1 MSEMN
6 KLPVKWRQYELGEVV
21 EIHDNERKPINNS
34 ERNTRIENKD
44 NSSLYP
50 YYGATGQVGWIDD
63 FLSDQESVLVGE
75 DAAPF
80 LDPIKNK
87 AYLVS
92 GKFWVNNHAHI
103 LRGLKGLVS
112 NKFILHQMNHVDYRD
127 HVSGST
133 RLKLTKSAL
142 CKMPFILCSYKEQG
156 RIVDKIEELF
166 SELDE
171 GVKELK
177 AAQNKLSQYRQS
189 LLKSAVEG
197 SLTQQW
203 RAENSDQVQE
213 SGEQLLA
220 RILKQRREQWQQ
232 QKLAEFAEKGKIPP
246 KNWQDKYP
254 EPVQPDT
261 TDLPE
266 LPEGWVWASL
276 DMLGD
281 IVSGVT
287 KGTKRKAGIEV
298 REVPYL
304 RVANV
309 QRGFLDLDE
318 VKTIPATESDI
329 KKYTLVPGDILFN
342 EGGDRDKLGRG
353 WVWYGE
359 VKNCIHQNHVF
370 RMRAFVTDLVP
381 EFISHHGNTFGK
393 LWFQS
398 AGKQT
403 TNLASINKGILQ
415 KFPVPLAP
423 VIEQNK
429 IIELLEEELTLLA
442 KQEEYT
448 LAALTTSE
456 AQRKNILK
464 SAFSGQLV
472 PQDPNDEPASVL
484 LEKIKQEREALAK
497 KPKPRKPSK
506 PKKKVDLMN
515 TLLEVLTDEKDWI
528 DAQDAFRKCGIADGS
543 STDRIEEIYTELRK
557 LEKAGKIE
565 IQRQGDYDQLKLIK
579 QNVKED

>member
-1 MSEMN
+1 MTQLPKNWLTLPLSEVIQTQ
-6 KLPVKWRQYELGEVV
+6 KGKKPRDLGEKS
-21 EIHDNERKPINNS
+21 ELRTIPYINIKAF
-34 ERNTRIENKD
+34 EKGIITEYAPEQEAVCCTQKD
-44 NSSLYP
+44 VLLVWD
-50 YYGATGQVGWIDD
+50 GARAGLSGRGISGYVGST
-63 FLSDQESVLVGE
+63 LAKVTSDLVDIKLLAYFFESIYKTLNAQTKGVGI
-75 DAAPF
+75 PHI
-80 LDPIKNK
+80 DPIVLNNLPFNLPPK
-87 AYLVS
+87 A
-92 GKFWVNNHAHI
+92 
-103 LRGLKGLVS
+103 
-112 NKFILHQMNHVDYRD
+112 
-127 HVSGST
+127 
-133 RLKLTKSAL
+133 
-142 CKMPFILCSYKEQG
+142 EQL
-156 RIVDKIEELF
+156 RIVDKLEELF
-166 SELDE
+166 SELEAGDN
-171 GVKELK
+171 ELQ
-177 AAQNKLSQYRQS
+177 AAQIKLNQYRQS

-203 RAENSDQVQE
+203 REENRTKVQE
-213 SGEQLLA
+213 TGEQLLA

-232 QKLAEFAEKGKIPP
+232 QKLAEFAEKGKTHP
-246 KNWQDKYP
+246 KNWQDAYP

-287 KGTKRKAGIEV
+287 KGTKRKAEIKM

-318 VKTIPATESDI
+318 IKTILATESDI
-329 KKYTLVPGDILFN
+329 KKYTLMPGDILFN

-359 VKNCIHQNHVF
+359 VDNCIHQNHVF

-393 LWFQS
+393 LWFQN

-423 VIEQNK
+423 AVEQK
-429 IIELLEEELTLLA
+429 RIIELLEEELTLLA

-448 LAALTTSE
+448 LAALTASQ

-472 PQDPNDEPASVL
+472 PQDPNDESASVL
-484 LEKIKQEREALAK
+484 LEKIKREREALAK
-497 KPKPRKPSK
+497 MPKPRKPSR
-506 PKKKVDLMN
+506 PKKKVNLMN
-515 TLLEVLTDEKDWI
+515 TLLEVLTAADGWL
-528 DAQDAFRKCGIADGS
+528 DAQDAFEKCGIVDKT
-543 STDRIEEIYTELRK
+543 STDRIEEIYSELRK
-557 LEKAGKIE
+557 LEKAGKIQ
-565 IQRQGDYDQLKLIK
+565 IHRLGHFDQLKLTT
-579 QNVKED
+579 QDVKEN